1 MAQTDLTKGPV
12 FRTMGMFALP
22 MILGNLLQLGYN
34 VVDTWVVGRF
44 VGSGALAAVG
54 SAFALMTFLT
64 SVLLGLCMGSGTV
77 FSLCFGSR
85 DSQRLEQSICAS
97 ALLTGLLGAVIT
109 AGAFLGIDGILLWMN
124 IPQEITGL
132 TRGYLLLIFAG
143 IPAVALY
150 NYFAAYLKS
159 LGNSVIPL
167 IFLGISTL
175 VNIGLDLL
183 LVAVWRQGAA
193 GAALATILS
202 QYISGLGITA
212 YTLARNPEMRRAFR
226 RFRASRESMMEITRY
241 SLLTCLQQSVM
252 NLGILV
258 VQGLVNS
265 FGTAVM
271 AAFAAGVKVESFAYM
286 PVQEYA
292 NGFSTFIAQNMGAGQ
307 RARIRK
313 GIRWAVMAVFSYCLM
328 ISLLFWFL
336 ARPLMLIFI
345 DSSETAIIGEGV
357 RYLHT
362 VGPFYCGIGCLFLF
376 YGLYRA
382 MGKPAV
388 SFVLTILSLGT
399 RVALSYTLAALPAV
413 GVMGIWWS
421 IPIGWALADL
431 AGFLLYRRN
440 RSRFFGTEEIFQEL

>member
-399 RVALSYTLAALPAV
+399 RVALSY
-413 GVMGIWWS
+413 
-421 IPIGWALADL
+421 
-431 AGFLLYRRN
+431 R
-440 RSRFFGTEEIFQEL
+440 

>member
-12 FRTMGMFALP
+12 FRTMGLFALP

>member
-22 MILGNLLQLGYN
+22 KILGNLLQLGYN

>member
-12 FRTMGMFALP
+12 FRTMGLFALP

-388 SFVLTILSLGT
+388 SFVLTILSRGT